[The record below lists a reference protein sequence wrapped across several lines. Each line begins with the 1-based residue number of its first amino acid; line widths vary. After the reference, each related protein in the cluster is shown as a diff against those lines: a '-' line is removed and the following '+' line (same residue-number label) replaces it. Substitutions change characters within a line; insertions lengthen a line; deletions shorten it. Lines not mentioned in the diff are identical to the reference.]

1 MDQIAHK
8 NNYFKFDSLIKQQV
22 SGAAIRSKFA
32 PPYASIFMDRV
43 KAEFLE
49 KEHLK
54 QCVWLRN
61 IDSCCLSGPICTMNF
76 IRFWNI

>member
-8 NNYFKFDSLIKQQV
+8 NNYFKFDSIIKQQV

-43 KAEFLE
+43 KTVSRKGTLKTVCLVE
-49 KEHLK
+49 KY
-54 QCVWLRN
+54 
-61 IDSCCLSGPICTMNF
+61 
-76 IRFWNI
+76 